1 MIDSLKLQHQNQY
14 SNLVN
19 EILQNKKFESSKAIQ
34 IRMNEY
40 AKWKFNFVKLKMKKW
55 KKHKKSKKWNF
66 CLSKTCM
73 STIWWWNTLKSVQ
86 VKVNIW

>member
-40 AKWKFNFVKLKMKKW
+40 AKWKFNFVKLLLQFV
-55 KKHKKSKKWNF
+55 N
-66 CLSKTCM
+66 
-73 STIWWWNTLKSVQ
+73 SV
-86 VKVNIW
+86 